1 MYSGTEAAGGA
12 EGAPAPVLPCV
23 PLKRRGKKLEEER
36 KMEDEEEEE
45 GLKEG
50 EGE

>member
-1 MYSGTEAAGGA
+1 
-12 EGAPAPVLPCV
+12 
-23 PLKRRGKKLEEER
+23 LKRRGKKLEEER